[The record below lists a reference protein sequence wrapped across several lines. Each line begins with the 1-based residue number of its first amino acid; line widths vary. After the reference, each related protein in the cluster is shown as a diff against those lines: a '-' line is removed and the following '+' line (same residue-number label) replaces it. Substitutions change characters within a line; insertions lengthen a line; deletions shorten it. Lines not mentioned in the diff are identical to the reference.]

1 MFEAF
6 VLFAKFVGT
15 LLLQAGVS
23 TAIVN
28 VVVAAI
34 PYIVTIGLSMAAS
47 RLLAPKMP
55 SMGDLNDRGIMTRS
69 PTSARQIIYG
79 QAKVSGTVVFLATS
93 GARNEYLHIVVTLAG
108 HEVQEIGEVYFNED
122 LVLTGSG
129 DGYATGKYAAS
140 GSYTGSLIH
149 KHLGTTTQT
158 VDTTLQTDF
167 PVDWDSNHRLRGIA
181 YVYCKLTFSNEIFVG
196 GIPNISCVVKGKK
209 VYDPDSETTAYSANP
224 ALCLRDYLTDADL
237 GMGMDTSEIDDDSV
251 IAAADVC
258 NEQVEVKPVTSP
270 ATYENRYECNG
281 QAVTSS
287 TPDSIIGQIL
297 SAMGGTI
304 AYSGGQVV
312 VYAAAYRSPTVTL
325 DESNMAGGFTVST
338 RLSARD
344 RVNAVKGTFISSEN
358 QWAAADFPQITSA
371 TFLAADDGVYH
382 WRDVILPFTTSSSAA
397 QRIARIN
404 LRQAREEIIF
414 TAKFN
419 LTAMQLRAG
428 DTVNLTNAN
437 LGFSSKVFEVIAW
450 SLSSDGTP
458 PTPVIELQLRE
469 TASTVYDWDV
479 TDEVAVESAPNTTL
493 PSPFSITAPSNLT
506 LTADGT
512 TQFIQADGSVM
523 PRIKVAWSA
532 PNDQFVTSGGKTVI
546 EYKEGTATTY
556 LTWSTVDG
564 DQTLDFI
571 SSDVRIGTSYN
582 VRLYAQSFFNTSSTY
597 TAVASITP
605 AKDTTAPSIPTGLTA
620 VVGTGRAVSL
630 DWNDNTEPD
639 FSEYGIY
646 RNTTAVTPAN
656 ANTNKIAEV
665 RASRFVDTDVDIG
678 TTYYYWLNAYDT
690 VENVS
695 GFTNY
700 VQATPSV
707 ITAGPIDPTP
717 PDQPA
722 APTLISTTVYLSSD
736 GGSFA
741 RVSLT
746 APPLPARAVALDVL
760 YRRTGASD
768 YIVGNQIAS
777 SVSYAVSIDD
787 LSVGVAYEFAARGI
801 SFSGAISQ
809 LSTALSQSAPSNT
822 TPPAAPSALTY
833 VAGNDAAFLRPPET
847 SAGDVTFSVR
857 VNWTASTTKSVV
869 GYEIVATTD
878 NTDAAAEVAYA
889 AGFYFSSPI
898 AEEILSRALPAS
910 AFVRVRAV
918 DRSGT
923 RSAWFGDN
931 VNLNTPTTYWGVA
944 AGTMMNQEA
953 NAVNITGGTAAL
965 TSVTISD
972 GSATLATARAASL
985 IVAPAAAT
993 SPRAQLAL
1001 YAGSDVFNFTV
1012 SSGNFDLDVDITNR
1026 GFTAKPDW
1034 GLIQI
1039 YDTNYLGVYDFDV
1052 GSTITVARFVIYSRD
1067 GGTRTTGNRRYHF
1080 ILGKYT

>member
-6 VLFAKFVGT
+6 VLFAKLVGT
-15 LLLQAGVS
+15 YLLEAGVS

-69 PTSARQIIYG
+69 PTSPRQIIYG

-93 GARNEYLHIVVTLAG
+93 GVKNEYLHIVVTLAG

-149 KHLGTTTQT
+149 KHLGSTTQT
-158 VDTTLQTDF
+158 VDSTLQSDF
-167 PVDWDSNHRLRGIA
+167 PVDWDSNHRLQGIA
-181 YVYCKLTFSNEIFVG
+181 YIYCKLTFSNEIFVG

-209 VYDPDSETTAYSANP
+209 VYNPSTLATAYSANP

-237 GMGMDTSEIDDDSV
+237 GMGMDASEIDDASV
-251 IAAADVC
+251 IAAANICDG
-258 NEQVEVKPVTSP
+258 QVVIKPVATP
-270 ATYENRYECNG
+270 ANYENRYECNG

-371 TFLAADDGVYH
+371 TYLADDDGIYH

-428 DTVNLTNAN
+428 DTVMLTNAN

-450 SLSSDGTP
+450 SLSSQGTP

-493 PSPFSITAPSNLT
+493 PNPFSIDPPTNLT

-532 PNDQFVTSGGKTVI
+532 PTEQFVTSGGKTVI
-546 EYKEGTATTY
+546 EYKQGTATTY
-556 LTWSTVDG
+556 LTWATVDG

-597 TAVASITP
+597 TDVFSITP
-605 AKDTTAPSIPTGLTA
+605 AKDTTAPSVPTGLSA

-656 ANTNKIAEV
+656 ANTNKVAEV
-665 RASRFVDTDVDIG
+665 RASRFVDTDVTIG

-707 ITAGPIDPTP
+707 ITAGPIDPTAP
-717 PDQPA
+717 STPN
-722 APTLISTTVYLSSD
+722 APTLISTTVYVSTD
-736 GGSFA
+736 GTSFS

-746 APPLPARAVALDVL
+746 APPLPSGAVALDIL

-768 YIVGNQIAS
+768 YIVANQIAS

-787 LSVGVAYEFAARGI
+787 LSVGVAYQFAARGI
-801 SFSGAISQ
+801 SFSGAISPV
-809 LSTALSQSAPSNT
+809 SSVLSQTAPSNT
-822 TPPAAPSALTY
+822 TAPA
-833 VAGNDAAFLRPPET
+833 
-847 SAGDVTFSVR
+847 
-857 VNWTASTTKSVV
+857 
-869 GYEIVATTD
+869 
-878 NTDAAAEVAYA
+878 
-889 AGFYFSSPI
+889 
-898 AEEILSRALPAS
+898 
-910 AFVRVRAV
+910 
-918 DRSGT
+918 
-923 RSAWFGDN
+923 
-931 VNLNTPTTYWGVA
+931 TP
-944 AGTMMNQEA
+944 
-953 NAVNITGGTAAL
+953 TGGTFTGDGVKPKYFPATTVFLIGTRIGWASNTESDFAYYEIKATTTNSDAA
-965 TSVTISD
+965 TDYSWTPNDGANSFVTTRDTETFLYSLNAPAGYIRIRAVNRS
-972 GSATLATARAASL
+972 GVASSWASLGNANSAAS
-985 IVAPAAAT
+985 VGT
-993 SPRAQLAL
+993 GTVSK
-1001 YAGSDVFNFTV
+1001 YNDSDVTTTGIKTGGG
-1012 SSGNFDLDVDITNR
+1012 SSTLQVNVVYEVNSVVTLTGGSTTENVNISLTNR
-1026 GFTAKPDW
+1026 GFSAKPDD
-1034 GLIQI
+1034 GLVVVEDVLYQGF
-1039 YDTNYLGVYDFDV
+1039 YDSQAA
-1052 GSTITVARFVIYSRD
+1052 GSTSTNAVIKIYRND
-1067 GGTRTTGNRRYHF
+1067 GGTLGSGNLRLSARF
-1080 ILGKYT
+1080 TDYT

>member
-1 MFEAF
+1 MLEAF
-6 VLFAKFVGT
+6 AIWLVTVVFNIAGGSALGT
-15 LLLQAGVS
+15 AL
-23 TAIVN
+23 IF
-28 VVVAAI
+28 AI
-34 PYIVTIGLSMAAS
+34 PIVITVGASMAAS

-93 GARNEYLHIVVTLAG
+93 GAKNEYLHIVVTLAG

-122 LVLTGSG
+122 SVLTGSG
-129 DGYATGKYAAS
+129 DGYATGKYAAA

-149 KHLGTTTQT
+149 KHLGSTTQT
-158 VDTTLQTDF
+158 VDTTLQSDF

-181 YVYCKLTFSNEIFVG
+181 YIYCKLTFSNEIFVG

-237 GMGMDTSEIDDDSV
+237 GMGMDASEIDDTSV
-251 IAAADVC
+251 IAAAAVC
-258 NEQVEVKPVTSP
+258 VEQVEVKPVISP
-270 ATYENRYECNG
+270 ATYENRYEANG
-281 QAVTSS
+281 QAVTSA
-287 TPDSIIGQIL
+287 TPDSIIGQLL

-371 TFLAADDGVYH
+371 TYLADDDGIYH

-479 TDEVAVESAPNTTL
+479 ADEVAVESAPNTTL
-493 PSPFSITAPSNLT
+493 PNPFSIDPPTNLT

-532 PNDQFVTSGGKTVI
+532 PTEQFVTSGGKTVI

-597 TAVASITP
+597 TAVSSITP

-678 TTYYYWLNAYDT
+678 TTYYFWLNAYDT

-768 YIVGNQIAS
+768 FIVGNQIAS

-801 SFSGAISQ
+801 SFSGAISSI
-809 LSTALSQSAPSNT
+809 STTLSQTAPSNT

-857 VNWTASTTKSVV
+857 VNWTASPTKSVV
-869 GYEIVATTD
+869 GYEIVATTAD
-878 NTDAAAEVAYA
+878 TDAAAEIAYA

-923 RSAWFGDN
+923 KSAWFGDN
-931 VNLNTPTTYWGVA
+931 VNLNTPTVYWGVT

-1001 YAGSDVFNFTV
+1001 YAGSDVSDISPSPTLVTSIALN
-1012 SSGNFDLDVDITNR
+1012 VDITNR

-1034 GLIQI
+1034 GLIQV
-1039 YDTNYLGVYDFDV
+1039 YDTNFLGVYDFDT
-1052 GSTITVARFVIYSRD
+1052 GSSSTNARFIIFSKD
-1067 GGTRTTGNRRYHF
+1067 GTDLDHGNRRYHF

>member
-1 MFEAF
+1 MWEAF
-6 VLFAKFVGT
+6 VLFAKWVGT
-15 LLLQAGVS
+15 YLLEAGVS
-23 TAIVN
+23 TAIVDA
-28 VVVAAI
+28 VVYAI
-34 PYIVTIGLSMAAS
+34 PYLISIGASMAAS

-69 PTSARQIIYG
+69 PTSPRQIIYG

-93 GARNEYLHIVVTLAG
+93 GVKNEYLHIVVCLAG

-129 DGYATGKYAAS
+129 DGYATGKYAAA

-149 KHLGTTTQT
+149 KHLGSTTQT
-158 VDTTLQTDF
+158 VDSTLQSDF
-167 PVDWDSNHRLRGIA
+167 PVDWDSNHRLQGIA
-181 YVYCKLTFSNEIFVG
+181 YIYCKLTFSNEIFVG
-196 GIPNISCVVKGKK
+196 GIPNISCVVKGRK

-237 GMGMDTSEIDDDSV
+237 GMDMDASEIDDTSV
-251 IAAADVC
+251 IAAAAVC
-258 NEQVEVKPVTSP
+258 VEQVEVKPVTSP

-281 QAVTSS
+281 QAVTSA
-287 TPDSIIGQIL
+287 TPDSIIGQLL

-371 TFLAADDGVYH
+371 TYLADDDGIYH

-450 SLSSDGTP
+450 SLSSQGTP

-493 PSPFSITAPSNLT
+493 PNPFSIDPPTNLT

-532 PNDQFVTSGGKTVI
+532 PTEQFVTSGGKTVI

-556 LTWSTVDG
+556 LTWATVDG

-597 TAVASITP
+597 TAVSSITP
-605 AKDTTAPSIPTGLTA
+605 AKDTTAPATPTGLTA

-630 DWNDNTEPD
+630 DWNDNTETD

-656 ANTNKIAEV
+656 ANTNKVAEV
-665 RASRFVDTDVDIG
+665 RASRFVDTEVTIG

-707 ITAGPIDPTP
+707 ITAGPIDPSAPSTP
-717 PDQPA
+717 N

-736 GGSFA
+736 GGSFS

-746 APPLPARAVALDVL
+746 APPLPSGAVALDVL

-801 SFSGAISQ
+801 SFSGAISS

-822 TPPAAPSALTY
+822 TPPAAPTALTY
-833 VAGNDAAFLRPPET
+833 ISGTDSAFERPAEMIGGVVAY
-847 SAGDVTFSVR
+847 SVR
-857 VNWTASTTKSVV
+857 VNWTPPSTKSVLS
-869 GYEIVATTD
+869 YEAVMTSAD
-878 NTDAAAEVAYA
+878 NDAAADTEY
-889 AGFYFSSPI
+889 GLGLFFREPIPESIFSSLGLFN
-898 AEEILSRALPAS
+898 EY
-910 AFVRVRAV
+910 VRVRSV
-918 DRSGT
+918 DRTGQK
-923 RSAWFGDN
+923 SAWAGGGTS
-931 VNLNTPTTYWGVA
+931 LITYWGIP
-944 AGTMMNQEA
+944 GPTLMRQDA
-953 NAVNITGGTAAL
+953 NAVAISGGTADL
-965 TSVTISD
+965 TSVTAS
-972 GSATLATARAASL
+972 TARTASL
-985 IVAPAAAT
+985 VVAPAAAT
-993 SPRAQLAL
+993 NPRAQLAI
-1001 YAGSDVFNFTV
+1001 YAGSDVKNMTA
-1012 SSGNFDLDVDITNR
+1012 GTPTDTLDVDITNR

-1039 YDTNYLGVYDFDV
+1039 YDTNYLGVYDFDTASS
-1052 GSTITVARFVIYSRD
+1052 STNARFVLFSVD
-1067 GGTRTTGNRRYHF
+1067 GGNLSTGNRRYHF
-1080 ILGKYT
+1080 ILGKY